1 MAYAIIKIVIMLFV
15 SILFLMLSAYSTVF
29 KARAKRSFVVYE
41 VVAAFLIISDHNL
54 TLGIIEFILFQ
65 IIAIFSTISCLYAY
79 AEIEINEKKTCK
91 DDHGMKVE
99 KCTALIKAPLKRE
112 VVEIDQDTINI
123 IQELAL
129 HVFIACMTA
138 LLIIRPVLLF
148 PFYGKNAVLFMFG
161 MAIVIVNFY
170 ISIVGGNSRRAIKTN
185 DTGWATSFVF
195 VFLFAFLAY
204 GFIQLIGLFVYM
216 DADEKAQKNN
226 IIQDCIPASYGKML
240 PINKIYEYEEQVPGD
255 FWGSHSYIADDTY
268 LIQYKVGNQ
277 GDKYYYNLYGSDKIQ
292 TTVEGVDNAEVYI
305 HLIDA
310 ENDDEPRVDIYP
322 TFYVNPRGEEDI
334 AKYTYHFYLKEEQII
349 TY

>member
-54 TLGIIEFILFQ
+54 ALGIIEFILFQ

-79 AEIEINEKKTCK
+79 AEIEINEKKACK

-112 VVEIDQDTINI
+112 NVEVDQDTVDT

-129 HVFIACMTA
+129 CVFIACMTA

-216 DADEKAQKNN
+216 DADEKARKAT
-226 IIQDCIPASYGKML
+226 DDFLSIPASYGKML
-240 PINKIYEYEEQVPGD
+240 PINSIYDYKEQIP
-255 FWGSHSYIADDTY
+255 YYATDDVTDNLY
-268 LIQYKVGNQ
+268 LIIKDDGSY
-277 GDKYYYNLYGSDKIQ
+277 DKYYYCLYGFDEIQ
-292 TTVEGVDNAEVYI
+292 RTTNSVDTEVYV
-305 HLIDA
+305 HLVEKDT
-310 ENDDEPRVDIYP
+310 EPRVDIYSH
-322 TFYVNPRGEEDI
+322 FYVNPRGEEDI
-334 AKYTYHFYLKEEQII
+334 AKRTYHFYLKEEQII